1 MLSIPSQLPRR
12 KRTRAQ
18 RWNIATAFIFLAP
31 VLLLAL
37 TFDYYPAVRSVRLM
51 FYDWNLIND
60 HPKFIGLDNFRTIFD
75 DDRFRTSLKNTVVY
89 ALALAPLQV
98 CLPMAIAVAVRSL
111 SKSKL
116 SNIYRAILFFPAVI
130 SLPAAS
136 VVWLWMLNP
145 YNGIVNQVITSLGVR
160 RIDWLNQPHTAMI
173 SVIVVA
179 TWATIGFNFLLYLA
193 ALEGVPKDLKEAARL
208 DGAEGWRLFRD
219 IEFPLISP
227 TFFFVVLTTVLFVN
241 NEIFGVINVL
251 TRGGPY
257 NSTSNVLYYLYERGF
272 QFFQA
277 GEASALAILIVSVSL
292 LFTWVQMRFG
302 EKWVHYG

>member
-1 MLSIPSQLPRR
+1 MLSIPAPHSRR
-12 KRTRAQ
+12 RLSRAQ

-31 VLLLAL
+31 VLVLAA
-37 TFDYYPAVRSVRLM
+37 TFDYVPALKSFRLM

-60 HPKFIGLDNFRTIFD
+60 DPTFIGLDNFRTIFA
-75 DDRFRTSLKNTVVY
+75 DDRFRTSLKNSGVY
-89 ALALAPLQV
+89 VAALVPLQV
-98 CLPMAIAVAVRSL
+98 CIPLAIAVAVRSL
-111 SKSKL
+111 SKSRL
-116 SNIYRAILFFPAVI
+116 SSFYRAILFLPAVI

-145 YNGIVNQVITSLGVR
+145 YNGIVNQVGTSLGGG
-160 RIDWLNQPHTAMI
+160 RIDWLNQPRNAMI

-179 TWATIGFNFLLYLA
+179 TWSTIGFNFLLYLA
-193 ALEGVPKDLKEAARL
+193 ALEGVAKDLKEAARL

-251 TRGGPY
+251 TQGGPY
-257 NSTSNVLYYLYERGF
+257 SSTSNVLFYLYERGF
-272 QFFQA
+272 KFFQA
-277 GEASALAILIVSVSL
+277 GEASALAILIVSASL

>member
-1 MLSIPSQLPRR
+1 MLSIPAPHSRR
-12 KRTRAQ
+12 RLTRAQ

-31 VLLLAL
+31 VLILAV
-37 TFDYYPAVRSVRLM
+37 TFDYLPALKSFRLM

-60 HPKFIGLDNFRTIFD
+60 DPKFIGLDNFRTIFA
-75 DDRFRTSLKNTVVY
+75 DDRFRTSLKNSGVY
-89 ALALAPLQV
+89 VAALVPLQV
-98 CLPMAIAVAVRSL
+98 CVPLAIAVAVRSL
-111 SKSKL
+111 SRSKL
-116 SNIYRAILFFPAVI
+116 SSFYRAILFLPAVI

-145 YNGIVNQVITSLGVR
+145 YNGIVNQVVTSLGGG
-160 RIDWLNQPHTAMI
+160 RIDWLNQPNNAMI

-179 TWATIGFNFLLYLA
+179 TWSTIGFNFLLYLA
-193 ALEGVPKDLKEAARL
+193 ALEGVAKDLKEAARL

-251 TRGGPY
+251 TQGGPY
-257 NSTSNVLYYLYERGF
+257 SSTSNVLFYLYERGF
-272 QFFQA
+272 KFFQA
-277 GEASALAILIVSVSL
+277 GEASALAILIVSASL